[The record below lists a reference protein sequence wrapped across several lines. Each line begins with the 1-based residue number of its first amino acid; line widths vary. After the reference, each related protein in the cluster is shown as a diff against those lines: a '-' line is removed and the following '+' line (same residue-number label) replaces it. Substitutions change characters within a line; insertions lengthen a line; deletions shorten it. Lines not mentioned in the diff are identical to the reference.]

1 MKIAGIELPEPM
13 AEAVRACRPHF
24 LAAAVFSFFLNLL
37 FLAPA
42 LYMLQVYDRV
52 VPTGGKTTLL
62 FVTIALG
69 IALMT
74 LAALDAIRS
83 RLLVRASLRLD
94 TLLAPM
100 ILKRMMGKDS
110 DRANQAMRDFDT
122 VRQTVASPVAAA
134 VFDAPW
140 SPLFLIVCFLLHFWI
155 GILALLATI
164 TLMALAWRN
173 QQATVESTQ
182 IGSQAMAASH
192 GAAQTIAMNS
202 ETVRALGMTGRL
214 VDRLLDQRSVG
225 LSRLANSQ
233 FTGSRFASLSRFLRL
248 FVQSAALGLGALLA
262 IAGHI
267 SVGGI
272 IAASILVSRA
282 LQPVEALI
290 GGWSTISGAR
300 AALERVTAVFD
311 GDETPRIHTLLPSPQ
326 GHLQLEHVGVRGG
339 DGRPVLYDVSFE
351 VRPGEMLGIVGPSG
365 SGKTTLAKVIAG
377 AVAPAAGTVRID
389 GAQLSDWDQD
399 ELARHVGYVPQEP
412 SLFEGTIKENISR
425 FAVVGEEGAEVDTLA
440 VAAAKRAG
448 VHKLILKFPQGYDSR
463 LGPLGHGLSAGQ
475 AQRVALARALYGNP
489 VLLILDEANAFLDG
503 EGEEALLAAIADALK
518 RNMAIIM
525 IAHRKS
531 VLSQAHRLLVL
542 ESGRVRAVGPAAE
555 VARQLQA
562 PVSAKAS

>member
-225 LSRLANSQ
+225 
-233 FTGSRFASLSRFLRL
+233 
-248 FVQSAALGLGALLA
+248 
-262 IAGHI
+262 
-267 SVGGI
+267 
-272 IAASILVSRA
+272 
-282 LQPVEALI
+282 
-290 GGWSTISGAR
+290 
-300 AALERVTAVFD
+300 
-311 GDETPRIHTLLPSPQ
+311 
-326 GHLQLEHVGVRGG
+326 
-339 DGRPVLYDVSFE
+339 
-351 VRPGEMLGIVGPSG
+351 
-365 SGKTTLAKVIAG
+365 
-377 AVAPAAGTVRID
+377 
-389 GAQLSDWDQD
+389 
-399 ELARHVGYVPQEP
+399 
-412 SLFEGTIKENISR
+412 
-425 FAVVGEEGAEVDTLA
+425 
-440 VAAAKRAG
+440 
-448 VHKLILKFPQGYDSR
+448 
-463 LGPLGHGLSAGQ
+463 
-475 AQRVALARALYGNP
+475 
-489 VLLILDEANAFLDG
+489 
-503 EGEEALLAAIADALK
+503 
-518 RNMAIIM
+518 
-525 IAHRKS
+525 
-531 VLSQAHRLLVL
+531 
-542 ESGRVRAVGPAAE
+542 
-555 VARQLQA
+555 
-562 PVSAKAS
+562 